1 MGSFQWCWSHTSHSR
16 QFLRHFVVLLL
27 VSVCHGAVTQQN
39 DGSVLPV
46 GLQLKWPFKVG
57 ELVEVMN
64 VYTLGDTSHRG
75 TAAVGDTTRDSYALD
90 LLLPQFVANGR
101 FQPVFPV
108 ADGTVVASGWSRLYP
123 EQGIRVIVEH
133 VSADSERFYSLYAHL
148 HSVVVTV
155 GLAVNT
161 SNPLGRLGSSANFV
175 TEGVQPHLHFAM
187 YYSATIATPDVPAVG
202 EAGFPT
208 DAELVIDA
216 NLGLPYPVKP
226 EPMSLAT
233 GLKRGAQ
240 YRVPTAA
247 CMNANVFCQHGDC
260 VPEAGTCTCDE
271 HWGGPSCT
279 QRLEYCGD
287 YQVNQKDEDC
297 DRGVDCSN
305 SCTCDGQGMTP
316 DDGNG
321 CVLDTQ
327 LFVIIGATAGGV
339 LLLCLVG
346 CAFIAFRNS
355 RAGAAD
361 GGGRSV
367 DSATPFIAGPSGPP
381 GSTPFGGGGSLGPPA
396 PPRKRM
402 SGSWS
407 SPTEGGGMPM
417 ATLTPSPSMHGRPGA
432 PAFGT
437 GGFAP
442 SQAQI
447 SADTSARFAS
457 SSNGSKVNIPGN
469 HQIGIVEM
477 QLDEEIGRGAYGV
490 VFSGFCRGS
499 KVAIKQLD
507 VKGGTESPDYQSQL
521 DEFQAEAEFMITLP
535 PHPNVVRLVGVTPP
549 PNFWIVI
556 EYLDKGSLYGLLH
569 GNKTIDPTTQLNIC
583 KGIASGMAHL
593 HKHKVIHR
601 DLAARNIL
609 LDATFTA
616 KISDFGLSRFAE
628 ADENKTKSDVG
639 PIKWM
644 SPESIKDKVYSDKSD
659 VWSFGVTLWEVLT
672 RKNPYPQ
679 MDLITVATKV
689 CFPADVG
696 VALASGVQVPIGEVA
711 EGDGLSVVAW
721 GGAPEGGDGTA
732 AVPGLLTT
740 APGQGKAGRVGT
752 VSRHLVTVRLQDGQS
767 VRCTPAHQLATAG
780 RGWVSAVRLVP
791 GQDAVRT
798 GMLLPVDT
806 AAGEGSGDTHAHERL
821 VQAVRSAVPLA
832 LARSEVL
839 AVRPAALAVARLA
852 GLLVGL
858 GVSGGPGKRG
868 ALRVRL
874 GSRLDRDAVLRDV
887 ASLHLGTK
895 QARACGTRRVEL
907 LRPLVDAL
915 RAVTPSVAGSP
926 VAATRREFVAAT
938 FGQTVVAPVLR
949 DGRMV
954 GPVLP
959 GRGELAAGEAEEFV
973 RTVGV
978 RYAADLSMKLSAAV
992 SVWRRPDGVVCPVD
1006 WLQVL
1011 GAQEWFASPRACAV
1025 AANARCLPTMAVPVA
1040 SVVDEGE
1047 VAPVYDVAMPAPHHS
1062 FVASSMV
1069 VHNCYNGLHPETP
1082 PGTDA
1087 VYVRI
1092 LEACFQRKGDQR
1104 PTMAEV
1110 YRMFG

>member
-1 MGSFQWCWSHTSHSR
+1 M
-16 QFLRHFVVLLL
+16 
-27 VSVCHGAVTQQN
+27 
-39 DGSVLPV
+39 
-46 GLQLKWPFKVG
+46 
-57 ELVEVMN
+57 
-64 VYTLGDTSHRG
+64 
-75 TAAVGDTTRDSYALD
+75 
-90 LLLPQFVANGR
+90 
-101 FQPVFPV
+101 
-108 ADGTVVASGWSRLYP
+108 VAS
-123 EQGIRVIVEH
+123 
-133 VSADSERFYSLYAHL
+133 A
-148 HSVVVTV
+148 
-155 GLAVNT
+155 
-161 SNPLGRLGSSANFV
+161 
-175 TEGVQPHLHFAM
+175 
-187 YYSATIATPDVPAVG
+187 
-202 EAGFPT
+202 
-208 DAELVIDA
+208 
-216 NLGLPYPVKP
+216 
-226 EPMSLAT
+226 
-233 GLKRGAQ
+233 
-240 YRVPTAA
+240 
-247 CMNANVFCQHGDC
+247 FCQHGDC
-260 VPEAGTCTCDE
+260 VPADGSCSCDE
-271 HWGGPSCT
+271 HWIGSTCSE
-279 QRLEYCGD
+279 RESYCGD
-287 YQVNQKDEDC
+287 YQVNQKNEDC
-297 DRGVDCSN
+297 DRGVDCSTD
-305 SCTCDGQGMTP
+305 CKCDGQGMTP

-327 LFVIIGATAGGV
+327 LFVVIGATAGGV
-339 LLLCLVG
+339 LLLCLMG

-355 RAGAAD
+355 RKGD
-361 GGGRSV
+361 SSSGGGV
-367 DSATPFIAGPSGPP
+367 TSATPFIAGPSGPP
-381 GSTPFGGGGSLGPPA
+381 TSNHFGPPATQPSKYQAGGGSLGPPA
-396 PPRKRM
+396 PARKRM

-457 SSNGSKVNIPGN
+457 SNGSKVTIPGS

-507 VKGGTESPDYQSQL
+507 VKGGADSPDYQSQL

-569 GNKTIDPTTQLNIC
+569 GSKSIDPTTQLNIC

-609 LDATFTA
+609 LDDQFTA

-696 VALASGVQVPIGEVA
+696 VAMASGVQVPIGEVG
-711 EGDGLSVVAW
+711 EGVGESVVAW
-721 GGAPEGGDGTA
+721 GGAPEADEAGEERGA
-732 AVPGLLTT
+732 AVPGLVV
-740 APGQGKAGRVGT
+740 AAAGQGKAGRVGAT
-752 VSRHLVTVRLQDGQS
+752 SRHLVTVRLQDGQS
-767 VRCTPAHQLATAG
+767 VRCTPAHQVATVG
-780 RGWVSAVRLVP
+780 RGWVAAVRLVP
-791 GQDAVRT
+791 GQDALRT
-798 GMLLPVDT
+798 GPLLPVDSV
-806 AAGEGSGDTHAHERL
+806 AGEGEADARVHERL
-821 VQAVRSAVPLA
+821 VQTVRSAVPSVPA
-832 LARSEVL
+832 GVKAPPAR
-839 AVRPAALAVARLA
+839 AAALAVARLA
-852 GLLVGL
+852 GLVA
-858 GVSGGPGKRG
+858 STRG
-868 ALRVRL
+868 TASLRL
-874 GSRLDRDAVLRDV
+874 DSQLDRDAVLRDV
-887 ASLHLGTK
+887 ATLRLGSK
-895 QARACGTRRVEL
+895 VARARGTRRVDL
-907 LRPLVDAL
+907 ARAL
-915 RAVTPSVAGSP
+915 ARALAAVAPEVAGSP
-926 VAATRREFVAAT
+926 AAAVRREFAAASL
-938 FGQTVVAPVLR
+938 GQTVSPPVLC
-949 DGRMV
+949 GGELV
-954 GPVLP
+954 GPVVP
-959 GRGELAAGEAEEFV
+959 GRGELSARDAEEFV

-978 RYAADLSMKLSAAV
+978 RYAAELTAKLSAAV
-992 SVWRRPDGVVCPVD
+992 STWHRPTGMSAAR
-1006 WLQVL
+1006 WLQVI
-1011 GAQEWFASPRACAV
+1011 GADGWFASPRARAV
-1025 AANARCLPTMAVPVA
+1025 AKNARYMPTLSVPVEC
-1040 SVVDEGE
+1040 VVDSGE

-1062 FVASSMV
+1062 FLASSLV

-1110 YRMFG
+1110 HRMFG